1 MMLQI
6 SCLNCEIQK
15 NNCFSL
21 IPKVDLAEFDE
32 KKKST
37 LYKKNQVVFYSGRQP
52 TGVFCLK
59 SGKVKISKI
68 GIDGKEQIVRFVTNG
83 ELLGIRAFI
92 GGRQYSATATAL
104 EDSVI
109 CYITKR
115 YFFKI
120 MLKYPSVSQ
129 CLMKSLSQMLEE
141 AEDKMTSMAQKPVR
155 ERLAE
160 SLIILNNVFQTGRP
174 DCPSVLNPVISL
186 SRVDLANLVGTA
198 TETVIRLLSDFKE
211 EKLVEIYGRKIK
223 LLDVDMLMKVGKM
236 HP

>member
-1 MMLQI
+1 MIPQI
-6 SCLNCEIQK
+6 SCLNCEIRK
-15 NNCFSL
+15 SNCFSL
-21 IPKVDLAEFDE
+21 ISREDLLDYSE

-37 LYKKNQVVFYSGRQP
+37 LYKKNQVVFYADRQP
-52 TGVFCLK
+52 TGIFCLK
-59 SGKVKISKI
+59 SGKIKIAKT

-83 ELLGIRAFI
+83 ELLGIRAFV

-109 CYITKR
+109 CYITKHT
-115 YFFKI
+115 FFKI
-120 MLKYPSVSQ
+120 ILKYPSVSQ

-160 SLIILNNVFQTGRP
+160 SLIILNNVFQSGRP
-174 DCPSVLNPVISL
+174 DCPSVLNPIISL

-198 TETVIRLLSDFKE
+198 TESVIRLLSEFKE
-211 EKLVEIYGRKIK
+211 EKLIEIYGRKIK
-223 LLDVDMLMKVGKM
+223 LLDIGRLMKVGKI
-236 HP
+236 HT

>member
-1 MMLQI
+1 MMLQV

-21 IPKVDLAEFDE
+21 ISREDLIDFDE
-32 KKKST
+32 KKRST
-37 LYKKNQVVFYSGRQP
+37 IYKKNQVVFYAGRQP
-52 TGVFCLK
+52 TGIFCLK
-59 SGKVKISKI
+59 SGKVKIAKT
-68 GIDGKEQIVRFVTNG
+68 GIDGKDQIVRFVTNG
-83 ELLGIRAFI
+83 ELLGIRALV
-92 GGRQYSATATAL
+92 GGRQYSATATVL

-109 CYITKR
+109 CYITKHS
-115 YFFKI
+115 FFKI
-120 MLKYPSVSQ
+120 ILKYPAVSK

-160 SLIILNNVFQTGRP
+160 SLIILNNVFQSGRP

-186 SRVDLANLVGTA
+186 SRVDLANLTGTA
-198 TETVIRLLSDFKE
+198 TETVIRLLSEFKE

-223 LLDVDMLMKVGKM
+223 LLDIDRLLKVGKIN
-236 HP
+236 P

>member
-1 MMLQI
+1 MMVQI
-6 SCLNCEIQK
+6 SCLDCEIQRS
-15 NNCFSL
+15 NCFSL
-21 IPKVDLAEFDE
+21 ITKEDLIDFDE
-32 KKKST
+32 RKRST
-37 LYKKNQVVFYSGRQP
+37 IYKKNQVIFYAGSQP
-52 TGVFCLK
+52 TGLFCLK
-59 SGKVKISKI
+59 SGKVKISKT
-68 GIDGKEQIVRFVTNG
+68 GIDGKEQIVRFVTDG
-83 ELLGIRAFI
+83 ELLGIRAFV

-115 YFFKI
+115 AFFKVL
-120 MLKYPSVSQ
+120 LKYPLVSQ
-129 CLMKSLSQMLEE
+129 CLMKNLSQMLEE

-160 SLIILNNVFQTGRP
+160 SLIILNNVFQSGRP
-174 DCPSVLNPVISL
+174 DCPSVLNPIISL

-211 EKLVEIYGRKIK
+211 EKLIEIYGRKIK
-223 LLDVDMLMKVGKM
+223 LLNIDRLMKVGKM